1 MPGLL
6 FCQPD
11 NRIYCLR
18 YRLSETILLKA
29 GFLGSSAP
37 LSRIQILYCLSGAED
52 SAQYDVGF
60 ETKSLNVPS
69 DWH

>member
-11 NRIYCLR
+11 NRIYCWR

-37 LSRIQILYCLSGAED
+37 LEPHSDSILL
-52 SAQYDVGF
+52 V
-60 ETKSLNVPS
+60 
-69 DWH
+69 

>member
-6 FCQPD
+6 FCPPD
-11 NRIYCLR
+11 NRIYCWR

-29 GFLGSSAP
+29 GFLRSSAP
-37 LSRIQILYCLSGAED
+37 LSRIQIRYCLSGAED
-52 SAQYDVGF
+52 SAQYRVGF
-60 ETKSLNVPS
+60 ETRSLNVLS